1 MLKKAVTMIPKEILL
16 EHGANIKTIEKG
28 SFLFHKGEKAK
39 YYYQIISGEVKMNN
53 YNDNGREFIQG
64 IFKDGES
71 FGEPPLFI
79 DRPYP
84 ANAEV
89 VKEVT
94 ILILSKSQFLKLI
107 KNTQISLDFLKTFA
121 KRIYYKAVIAV
132 EMSSEKA
139 EHRILSLLDYFK
151 LYSSKNTSKEQ
162 LCKFDFTRQEIANL
176 TGLRV
181 ETVIRA
187 IKILKSKGDIQI
199 INKKIYR

>member
-1 MLKKAVTMIPKEILL
+1 MIPEEILL
-16 EHGANIKTIEKG
+16 DYGAQVKTYQKG
-28 SFLFHKGEKAK
+28 DFIFYKGDSAR
-39 YYYQIISGEVKMNN
+39 YYYQIVTGEIKMNN
-53 YNDNGREFIQG
+53 YSDNGREFIQG
-64 IFKDGES
+64 IFEDGKS

-89 VKEVT
+89 VKDAEV
-94 ILILSKSQFLKLI
+94 LALSKSKFLELLQDKKLGI
-107 KNTQISLDFLKTFA
+107 EVLKTFA

-132 EMSSEKA
+132 EMSSETA

-151 LYSSKNTSKEQ
+151 KYSSEKYSEEKLN
-162 LCKFDFTRQEIANL
+162 KFDFTRQEIANL

-187 IKILKSKGDIQI
+187 IKTLKDNGTIKI
-199 INKKIYR
+199 INRKIYR